1 MAVYNVHGGHNK
13 HVTGA
18 KKYLDEITE
27 DRKVKDY
34 LIQYLKE
41 AGHTVYD
48 CTDDSGKSQN
58 ANLANIVKK
67 CNAHKVDLDISI
79 HLNSGGG
86 TGVEVFNYD
95 DRTKAVS
102 DRICKNISNSL
113 GIRNRG
119 TKYNKN
125 LYVLRNTNSL
135 ALLVECCFVD
145 SKTDEAAWNAQK
157 CAKAIAEGIL
167 GKTVSETDK
176 NETEVKNEPQTPA
189 KKPTSAPEV
198 RGRGFAAGKWW
209 GEVSSKTTSGTE
221 SYIGVKGQP
230 LRALRLNTV
239 GDASVAGKLK
249 YRFRKLGGGW
259 YNWQVDRE
267 KDKNGEN
274 FAGDKVSKFDR
285 LQVSLEGLTG
295 YEAEY
300 RAYDSKHGWLP
311 WVRGHN
317 NSNSNGYAGWDGYAI
332 ECVQVRIVKE

>member
-18 KKYLDEITE
+18 KKYLDEVTE
-27 DRKVKDY
+27 DRKVKNY
-34 LIQYLKE
+34 LIQYLNE

-48 CTDDSGKSQN
+48 CTDENGKSQN

-67 CNAHKVDLDISI
+67 CNAHKVDLDVSI

-95 DRTKAVS
+95 DRTKTVS
-102 DRICKNISNSL
+102 DRICENISASL
-113 GIRNRG
+113 SIKNRG
-119 TKYNKN
+119 TKYSKE
-125 LYVLRNTNSL
+125 LYVLRNTESF

-145 SKTDEAAWNAQK
+145 SKIDEEAWDAQK

-167 GKTVSETDK
+167 GKAISEIDGNK
-176 NETEVKNEPQTPA
+176 ADNKPSTPA
-189 KKPTSAPEV
+189 KKPTSVPEV
-198 RGRGFAAGKWW
+198 KGRGYAAGKWW

-221 SYIGVKGQP
+221 SYIGAKGQP
-230 LRALRLNTV
+230 LRALQLNTV

-259 YNWQVDRE
+259 YNWQTDRE
-267 KDKNGEN
+267 MDKNGEN

-285 LQVSLEGLTG
+285 LQISLEGLTG
-295 YEAEY
+295 YTAEY

-311 WVRGHN
+311 WVRGFN

-332 ECVQVRIVKE
+332 ECVQVRVAKK

>member
-1 MAVYNVHGGHNK
+1 MAIYNVHGGHNK

-18 KKYLDEITE
+18 KKYLDEVTE

-34 LIQYLKE
+34 LIEYLRE

-48 CTDDSGKSQN
+48 CTDNSGKSQS

-95 DRTKAVS
+95 ERTKAIS
-102 DRICKNISNSL
+102 DRICKNISSAL

-119 TKYNKN
+119 TKYNKE

-145 SKTDEAAWNAQK
+145 SKTDEAAWDAQE

-167 GKTVSETDK
+167 GRSVEKPTISEPTK
-176 NETEVKNEPQTPA
+176 PSTPV

-198 RGRGFAAGKWW
+198 KGRGYAAGMWW
-209 GEVSSKTTSGTE
+209 DIVSSFTTSGTE
-221 SYIGVKGQP
+221 AYIGVKGEP
-230 LRALRLNTV
+230 LRALQIWTV
-239 GDASVAGKLK
+239 GDADVVGKLK
-249 YRFRKLGGGW
+249 YRFRKLGGGY
-259 YNWQVDRE
+259 YNYQIDRE
-267 KDKNGEN
+267 MDKNGEN
-274 FAGDKVSKFDR
+274 FAGDMVSEFDR
-285 LQVSLEGLTG
+285 LQIILEDLPG
-295 YEAEY
+295 YEVEY
-300 RAYDSKHGWLP
+300 RAYDSTHGWLP
-311 WVRGHN
+311 WVRGCN
-317 NSNSNGYAGWDGYAI
+317 NSNSDGYAGWDGYAI
-332 ECVQVRIVKE
+332 ECVQVRIIKA

>member
-1 MAVYNVHGGHNK
+1 MATYNVHGGHNK

-18 KKYLDEITE
+18 KKYLDEVTE

-48 CTDDSGKSQN
+48 CTDDSGKSQS

-67 CNAHKVDLDISI
+67 CNSHKVDLDISI
-79 HLNSGGG
+79 HLNAGGG
-86 TGVEVFNYD
+86 TGVEVYNYD
-95 DRTKAVS
+95 ERTKAVS
-102 DRICKNISNSL
+102 DRICKNISKSL
-113 GIRNRG
+113 GIKNRE
-119 TKYNKN
+119 TKYNKE

-145 SKTDEAAWNAQK
+145 SKTDKEKWDAQK

-167 GKTVSETDK
+167 GKSVEEPTISEPTK
-176 NETEVKNEPQTPA
+176 PSAPA
-189 KKPTSAPEV
+189 KETTSAPEV
-198 RGRGFAAGKWW
+198 KGRGYAAGKWW

-230 LRALRLNTV
+230 LKALQLNTV

-249 YRFRKLGGGW
+249 YRLRKLGGGW

-285 LQVSLEGLTG
+285 LQISLESLPG
-295 YEAEY
+295 YQAEY
-300 RAYDSKHGWLP
+300 RVYDSKHGWLP
-311 WVRGHN
+311 WVRGYN
-317 NSNSNGYAGWDGYAI
+317 DSNSNGYAGMNGHAI
-332 ECVQVRIVKE
+332 QCVQVRIVKA